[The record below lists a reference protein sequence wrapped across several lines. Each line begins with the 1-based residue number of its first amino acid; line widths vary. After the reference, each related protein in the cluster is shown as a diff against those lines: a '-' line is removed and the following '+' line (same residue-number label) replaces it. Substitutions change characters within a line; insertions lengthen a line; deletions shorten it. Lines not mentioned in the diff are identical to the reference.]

1 MTKKLDEFI
10 TIHRNKFETRDNNKF
25 AFSFS
30 SIIRYYQFLEII
42 LERYAQASSKFVQNT
57 QQLTKSFKE
66 SENGPINKEQSK
78 LLEDG
83 RILYAYLHLE
93 IESFYLF
100 AKILLDRIARSIE
113 LYFGVARGLSL
124 DSHDDLAKRIE
135 KYCSEKKIILPK
147 DFLAKIN
154 ELKKEISDF
163 RDYEIAHEK
172 SPRTTRG
179 TSFNMD
185 GKTRLS
191 LNVIYP
197 TEKELK
203 NKSNQ
208 RESAFIDDLRIKID
222 EYLNGLV
229 DFIEANLDKTA
240 LSRI

>member
-1 MTKKLDEFI
+1 MTKKLNEFI
-10 TIHRNKFETRDNNKF
+10 SNHRNKFETRDNNKF

-30 SIIRYYQFLEII
+30 SITRYYQFLQII
-42 LERYAQASSKFVQNT
+42 LERYTQASSKFVQNT

-66 SENGPINKEQSK
+66 SENGPISQEQSD

-83 RILYAYLHLE
+83 RIFYAYLHLE

-100 AKILLDRIARSIE
+100 AKILLDRVARSIE
-113 LYFGVARGLSL
+113 LYFGATRGVAL

-135 KYCSEKKIILPK
+135 KYCSEKKINLPK
-147 DFLAKIN
+147 NFLAKIN

-172 SPRTTRG
+172 SPRTIRG

-191 LNVIYP
+191 INVIYP
-197 TEKELK
+197 TEKELENK
-203 NKSNQ
+203 NHQ
-208 RESAFIDDLRIKID
+208 RESAFIDDLWVKID
-222 EYLNGLV
+222 EYLNSLV
-229 DFIEANLDKTA
+229 DFIETNANKTV
-240 LSRI
+240 LSPH